1 MNTKSSIQIGVV
13 MAVYNAS
20 ETLKSAIESV
30 RNQSYSNWIM
40 VCVDDGSTDNSFD
53 ILQEYSLQDSRI
65 TVFGKE
71 NGGPASARA
80 MAYEFITTPYTI
92 TLDSDDCFSPDLLQS
107 LVSMVLQTN
116 ADAIAPNFLIE
127 QADGSVM
134 NWNEV
139 YHYQVGQSMSGEEA
153 FSRIFIQPSVHGVNL
168 WKTELLNLNN
178 S

>member
-65 TVFGKE
+65 TVLVRKMVGRHQP
-71 NGGPASARA
+71 GLWL
-80 MAYEFITTPYTI
+80 M
-92 TLDSDDCFSPDLLQS
+92 S
-107 LVSMVLQTN
+107 L
-116 ADAIAPNFLIE
+116 
-127 QADGSVM
+127 
-134 NWNEV
+134 
-139 YHYQVGQSMSGEEA
+139 
-153 FSRIFIQPSVHGVNL
+153 SRHPIL
-168 WKTELLNLNN
+168 
-178 S
+178 